1 MKHQKLRVLA
11 IIMLVIALS
20 AVGAHAADLSTFRGT
35 RTTVSKPGL
44 TFDGT
49 IASCKSTIIASGQTI
64 NATLEL
70 WQGSTLVAS
79 WSDCKTGIVS
89 LSGTATVTSGLTY
102 TLTVSGTI
110 NGVAFTPQSVTKTP

>member
-1 MKHQKLRVLA
+1 MKHQNVKILV

-20 AVGAHAADLSTFRGT
+20 SVGAYAADSSTFGGT
-35 RTTVSKPGL
+35 RATVPKPVL

-49 IASCKSTIIASGQTI
+49 TASCKSTIIASGQTI

-79 WSDCKTGIVS
+79 WSDCQAGYVS

-110 NGVAFTPQSVTKTP
+110 NGVAFTPQSVIKTP